1 MRHGIL
7 LQTPQ
12 VVPEVNCYL
21 CQETCWLSICSGKNV
36 WCHFIS
42 CQSGTIPVYQ
52 FNIHQHLHIPHSH
65 LSHTPVYCTMYS
77 VQCTVYNVQCTM
89 YSVQCT
95 VYNVQC
101 TMYSVQCTVYNVQCT
116 LYNVQCT
123 LYSVQC
129 TMYSVHCT
137 EYTVHCTIYTV
148 HIVSLS
154 NVFGT
159 CYAQL
164 FKIFNNLPFHLQ
176 FKQLL

>member
-1 MRHGIL
+1 MCLPSGTFVSAPATMFYAFRGSAEARLRNARTGEQSTNFLYIAALVSLHWPSAKNITFSPLGEMRHGIL

-52 FNIHQHLHIPHSH
+52 FNIHQHLLIPHSH
-65 LSHTPVYCTMYS
+65 LSPTPVYCTMYS
-77 VQCTVYNVQCTM
+77 
-89 YSVQCT
+89 
-95 VYNVQC
+95 
-101 TMYSVQCTVYNVQCT
+101 
-116 LYNVQCT
+116 
-123 LYSVQC
+123 
-129 TMYSVHCT
+129 
-137 EYTVHCTIYTV
+137 V

-164 FKIFNNLPFHLQ
+164 FKIFNNLPFHQQ